1 MPYFYVYSFCF
12 CFTNIRY
19 DQLVSMIYFQIIIF
33 YKRYHIFNTII
44 CNETDCLFSILYN
57 LIR

>member
-1 MPYFYVYSFCF
+1 
-12 CFTNIRY
+12 
-19 DQLVSMIYFQIIIF
+19 MIYFQIIIF